1 MKKRDI
7 ILIIVVL
14 ALALAGFGLVS
25 LSKKN
30 GDQLQITVDG
40 KVYGVYELD
49 ENQTIEI
56 GSTNICQIKDGK
68 ATMIWAECR
77 DQICVHHKPIDSL
90 GGSIVCLPN
99 RVFLSVLDDGKE
111 REIDTVVS

>member
-7 ILIIVVL
+7 ILIIVIL
-14 ALALAGFGLVS
+14 ALALAGYGLMT
-25 LSKKN
+25 LRKKT

-40 KVYGVYELD
+40 QVYGVYNLD
-49 ENQTIEI
+49 EDQTIEI

-68 ATMIWAECR
+68 ATMIWAECK
-77 DQICVHHKPIDSL
+77 DQICVHHKPIDSS

-99 RVFLSVLDDGKE
+99 GVFLSVLDDGKD